1 MLTGSVPSPIDPP
14 SGCRFHT
21 RCPRATE
28 ACTRVEPPL
37 VDYGDGHLAACHHP
51 VGVTAQELGRAKVA
65 AESPASAGGEVPPAS
80 EAARPWAVEPA

>member
-1 MLTGSVPSPIDPP
+1 MPSPIDPP

-28 ACTRVEPPL
+28 VCARVEPPL

-51 VGVTAQELGRAKVA
+51 VNVDA
-65 AESPASAGGEVPPAS
+65 AEIAAATISPASPAGAGDVLPA
-80 EAARPWAVEPA
+80 ENPD